1 MKKLTSMYKRYMFHP
16 ILYKTVTRTS
26 IVAVLMLLW
35 QRYVSDGTFTI
46 WEAPGFLCGVVLLI
60 WAWVDYLRLDGVTIH
75 HLLEE
80 FKGMGKRQKKIH
92 STRSIIDYADEKIV
106 SFEELEPEERTY
118 CSLLSNLVLGLAL
131 LITCQA
137 LLHVMVTVNLIPE
150 TGQTLP
156 LISRGGS
163 STLFTTIAL
172 GMILSV
178 SRQNDEQ
185 SHDRP
190 RAETLY
196 ER

>member
-35 QRYVSDGTFTI
+35 QRYVSDGTF
-46 WEAPGFLCGVVLLI
+46 
-60 WAWVDYLRLDGVTIH
+60 TIH

-118 CSLLSNLVLGLAL
+118 CSLLSNLVLGLPLVAAAL
-131 LITCQA
+131 IASA
-137 LLHVMVTVNLIPE
+137 L
-150 TGQTLP
+150 
-156 LISRGGS
+156 
-163 STLFTTIAL
+163 
-172 GMILSV
+172 
-178 SRQNDEQ
+178 
-185 SHDRP
+185 
-190 RAETLY
+190 
-196 ER
+196 

>member
-80 FKGMGKRQKKIH
+80 FKGMASGRKR
-92 STRSIIDYADEKIV
+92 STPPAPSSTMPMRRS
-106 SFEELEPEERTY
+106 
-118 CSLLSNLVLGLAL
+118 SLLRSWNPRSAPIAACSPIWCWACRWSL
-131 LITCQA
+131 L
-137 LLHVMVTVNLIPE
+137 
-150 TGQTLP
+150 
-156 LISRGGS
+156 R
-163 STLFTTIAL
+163 
-172 GMILSV
+172 
-178 SRQNDEQ
+178 
-185 SHDRP
+185 
-190 RAETLY
+190 
-196 ER
+196 

>member
-60 WAWVDYLRLDGVTIH
+60 WAWVDYLR
-75 HLLEE
+75 EE

-118 CSLLSNLVLGLAL
+118 CSLLSNLVLGLPLVAAAL
-131 LITCQA
+131 IASA
-137 LLHVMVTVNLIPE
+137 L
-150 TGQTLP
+150 
-156 LISRGGS
+156 
-163 STLFTTIAL
+163 
-172 GMILSV
+172 
-178 SRQNDEQ
+178 
-185 SHDRP
+185 
-190 RAETLY
+190 
-196 ER
+196 